1 MTSSPSA
8 EIRIGTIIRDTY
20 ELTSLL
26 GRGGMGAVFA
36 ARHLRLPGKQV
47 AVKVLTYDEE
57 LSHEQLTR
65 FRREAEIAS
74 QLGHPNIIE
83 VFDFHTLENGTP
95 YLVMELLRG
104 DSLSRRI
111 RKGPMPV
118 PEVFSIAR
126 QMGSA
131 LQAAHRAGVV
141 HRDLKP
147 ANVFLVP
154 VESEGMV
161 GERVKLLDFG
171 ISKILSSQTL
181 QTQNDVL
188 MGTPRYMAPEQ
199 AMGRNNEVDGRT
211 DLFAFA
217 AILYEMLS
225 GQVPFAGTS
234 IAEIIYRVVNE
245 PPPPLAP
252 LCPQL
257 PPQAAAAVERA
268 LAKSP
273 QDRQPDVA
281 AFIAELTGTPLQVF
295 PRPGAE
301 EPSQPRGAL
310 SQADASIPDLD
321 RDTGATFVRDNAAA
335 AAASYNTQAAFQPRS
350 GGTVPPPPAQNPP
363 ERAAPTP
370 IPTVP
375 GRVGALEEPS
385 TPAPVAAKKRP
396 GWVIPAVLGGVV
408 LLGGGLFAARQFLSA
423 PSTPPANPPVVATDP
438 KPTLPPNGST
448 PPPTAV
454 VAAPPPAVEPQPT
467 PPPQP
472 VATPDGGTET
482 ASTDEAPPPRSPS
495 RPGKTEPLP
504 EAVKVDL
511 AAAEKA
517 LAAGNAPDAI
527 LLARK
532 TLRTQ
537 STGAAYALL
546 TRAYCRQRDLSNA
559 KAQWRN
565 VPAALQGKVRTYCKP
580 YDIKF

>member
-111 RKGPMPV
+111 KRGPMPL

-171 ISKILSSQTL
+171 ISKILASQTL

-234 IAEIIYRVVNE
+234 IAEIVYRVVNE
-245 PPPPLAP
+245 PPPPLAT

-295 PRPGAE
+295 PRHGAE
-301 EPSQPRGAL
+301 VSQQPRGAL
-310 SQADASIPDLD
+310 SQEAASIPDLE
-321 RDTGATFVRDNAAA
+321 RDTGATFVRDNAGAA
-335 AAASYNTQAAFQPRS
+335 PSYNTQAAFQPRS
-350 GGTVPPPPAQNPP
+350 GGTVSPPSQKPP
-363 ERAAPTP
+363 EPLPAPP
-370 IPTVP
+370 PTVP
-375 GRVGALEEPS
+375 GRVGGLESSPAP
-385 TPAPVAAKKRP
+385 TPAPTKRP
-396 GWVIPAVLGGVV
+396 GWVIPVVLGSVV
-408 LLGGGLFAARQFLSA
+408 LVGGGLIAVSQFLS
-423 PSTPPANPPVVATDP
+423 TPPPPPPSAVTDP
-438 KPTLPPNGST
+438 KPLLPPNGST
-448 PPPTAV
+448 PPPAAV
-454 VAAPPPAVEPQPT
+454 VAAPPPAVEPPPT
-467 PPPQP
+467 APPTT
-472 VATPDGGTET
+472 APDGGTET
-482 ASTDEAPPPRSPS
+482 ASIDESPPPRSPS
-495 RPGKTEPLP
+495 RPGKTEALP
-504 EAVKVDL
+504 EAVKADL
-511 AAAEKA
+511 SAAEKA
-517 LAAGNAPDAI
+517 LAAGNAPEAI

-532 TLRTQ
+532 SLRTQ

-546 TRAYCRQRDLSNA
+546 ARAYCRQRDLSNA
-559 KAQWRN
+559 KAQWHN
-565 VPAALQGKVRTYCKP
+565 VPTAYQGKVRTYCKP

>member
-57 LSHEQLTR
+57 LTHEQLTR

-104 DSLSRRI
+104 DSLSKRI
-111 RKGPMPV
+111 KKGPMPV
-118 PEVFSIAR
+118 PEVFAIAR

-154 VESEGMV
+154 LESEGMV

-171 ISKILSSQTL
+171 ISKILASQTL

-199 AMGRNNEVDGRT
+199 AMGRNKDVDGRT

-225 GQVPFAGTS
+225 GQVPFAGSS

-245 PPPPLAP
+245 PPEPLAP

-281 AFIAELTGTPLQVF
+281 TFIAELTGTPLQVF
-295 PRPGAE
+295 PRQGAE
-301 EPSQPRGAL
+301 VSLAQPRGAL
-310 SQADASIPDLD
+310 SQVDASIPDPE
-321 RDTGATFVRDNAAA
+321 RDTGATFVRDNAG
-335 AAASYNTQAAFQPRS
+335 AASQAPASPAQSYHTQGAFPPPSLVAAPPPANA
-350 GGTVPPPPAQNPP
+350 TVPGRGSALGSPPPPAP
-363 ERAAPTP
+363 AA
-370 IPTVP
+370 
-375 GRVGALEEPS
+375 
-385 TPAPVAAKKRP
+385 KRP
-396 GWVIPAVLGGVV
+396 GWVLPAVLGGVV
-408 LLGGGLFAARQFLSA
+408 LLGGGLLAATRLLPSSA
-423 PSTPPANPPVVATDP
+423 PSTPPANPPVVATEP
-438 KPTLPPNGST
+438 KPTLPPNG
-448 PPPTAV
+448 
-454 VAAPPPAVEPQPT
+454 AAPPPAAVVEAPPPTPEPQPD
-467 PPPQP
+467 PPPS
-472 VATPDGGTET
+472 TPDAGTEM
-482 ASTDEAPPPRSPS
+482 ASADGDPPPPRSPG
-495 RPGKTEPLP
+495 RTGKAEVLP
-504 EAVKVDL
+504 QAVKADL
-511 AAAEKA
+511 SAAEKA
-517 LAAGNAPDAI
+517 LASGDTVEAI
-527 LLARK
+527 RLARK
-532 TLRTQ
+532 SLRTQ
-537 STGAAYALL
+537 PTGAAYALL

-565 VPAALQGKVRTYCKP
+565 VPSAYQGKVRTYCKP
-580 YDIKF
+580 YDITF

>member
-8 EIRIGTIIRDTY
+8 EIRIGTILRDTY

-47 AVKVLTYDEE
+47 AVKVLTHNEE
-57 LSHEQLTR
+57 LTHEQLTR

-104 DSLSRRI
+104 DSLAHRI
-111 RKGPMPV
+111 RQGPMPV
-118 PEVFSIAR
+118 PEVLAIAR

-147 ANVFLVP
+147 ANVFLMP
-154 VESEGMV
+154 VESEGMA

-217 AILYEMLS
+217 AILYEMVS
-225 GQVPFAGTS
+225 GQVPFPGTS

-245 PPPPLAP
+245 PPGPLAK

-273 QDRQPDVA
+273 KDRQPDVA
-281 AFIAELTGTPLQVF
+281 TFIAELTGTPLQVF
-295 PRPGAE
+295 PRQGAGV
-301 EPSQPRGAL
+301 SQGQQPRGAL
-310 SQADASIPDLD
+310 SQSDASTPDDD
-321 RDTGATFVRDNAAA
+321 RDTGDTFVRDNTGAASQA
-335 AAASYNTQAAFQPRS
+335 SSAPALSYNTQAAFQPRA
-350 GGTVPPPPAQNPP
+350 PAAPAPVSPP
-363 ERAAPTP
+363 ERAPAPNAA
-370 IPTVP
+370 VP
-375 GRVGALEEPS
+375 GPASAQGA
-385 TPAPVAAKKRP
+385 APPTAAKRP
-396 GWVIPAVLGGVV
+396 GWLLPAVLGGVV
-408 LLGGGLFAARQFLSA
+408 LLGGGIVAATRLVPSSPPAQTA
-423 PSTPPANPPVVATDP
+423 PPPAPVVTPEPKPTPPPATEPVTPPPAVVEAPPPATGPATPSTPPV
-438 KPTLPPNGST
+438 
-448 PPPTAV
+448 
-454 VAAPPPAVEPQPT
+454 
-467 PPPQP
+467 
-472 VATPDGGTET
+472 T
-482 ASTDEAPPPRSPS
+482 ASANGDEPSPPPRSAG
-495 RPGKTEPLP
+495 RTGKPEALP
-504 EAVKVDL
+504 EAVKADL
-511 AAAEKA
+511 ATAEKA
-517 LAAGNAPDAI
+517 LASGNTEEAI
-527 LLARK
+527 QLARK
-532 TLRTQ
+532 SLRAQ
-537 STGAAYALL
+537 PTGAAYALL
-546 TRAYCRQRDLSNA
+546 ARAYCRQRDLSNA

-565 VPAALQGKVRTYCKP
+565 VPASYQGKVKAYCKP

>member
-1 MTSSPSA
+1 MNSSSSV

-26 GRGGMGAVFA
+26 GRGGMGSVFA

-57 LSHEQLTR
+57 LSREQLTR

-111 RKGPMPV
+111 RQAPLPF

-131 LQAAHRAGVV
+131 LQAAHTAGVV

-154 VESEGMV
+154 IESEGMV

-171 ISKILSSQTL
+171 ISKILASQTL

-199 AMGRNNEVDGRT
+199 ALGRNNEVDGRT

-225 GQVPFAGTS
+225 GQPPFGGTS

-245 PPPPLAP
+245 QPESLAK

-257 PPQAAAAVERA
+257 PPPAAAAIEKA

-273 QDRQPDVA
+273 KDRQPDVA
-281 AFIAELTGTPLQVF
+281 TFIAELTGTPLQVF
-295 PRPGAE
+295 PKRGAE
-301 EPSQPRGAL
+301 VSLGQPRGAL
-310 SQADASIPDLD
+310 SQAEASIPDEE
-321 RDTGATFVRDNAAA
+321 RDTGDTFVKPNTGASSEAAA
-335 AAASYNTQAAFQPRS
+335 SPANSYNTQAAFQARKDPS
-350 GGTVPPPPAQNPP
+350 I
-363 ERAAPTP
+363 AP
-370 IPTVP
+370 
-375 GRVGALEEPS
+375 
-385 TPAPVAAKKRP
+385 PVAAPAPAPSHAMSPERPSALPPPSSGKRP
-396 GWVIPAVLGGVV
+396 GWVLPAILGGVV
-408 LLGGGLFAARQFLSA
+408 LLGGGLFAVTQLPAST
-423 PSTPPANPPVVATDP
+423 PSTPPVSPPSQTPVVAEEKPTPPVVEP
-438 KPTLPPNGST
+438 T

-454 VAAPPPAVEPQPT
+454 VTAPPQKPVEEPSPT
-467 PPPQP
+467 PPPLQDDP
-472 VATPDGGTET
+472 SDTKP
-482 ASTDEAPPPRSPS
+482 SS
-495 RPGKTEPLP
+495 RPPVRTGKTETLP
-504 EAVKVDL
+504 DSVKKEL
-511 AAAEKA
+511 AAAERA
-517 LAAGNAPDAI
+517 LSAGNTREAI
-527 LLARK
+527 ESAHRSQ
-532 TLRTQ
+532 RIQ
-537 STGAAYALL
+537 VTGAAYALL
-546 TRAYCRQRDLSNA
+546 ARAYCRQGDISNA

-565 VPAALQGKVRTYCKP
+565 VPNTYRGKVSKYCKG
-580 YDIKF
+580 YEIEF

>member
-1 MTSSPSA
+1 MTSSPTA

-57 LSHEQLTR
+57 LTHEQLTR

-111 RKGPMPV
+111 KRGPMPI
-118 PEVFSIAR
+118 PEVFAIAR

-171 ISKILSSQTL
+171 ISKILASQTL

-199 AMGRNNEVDGRT
+199 AMGRNKDVDGRT

-225 GQVPFAGTS
+225 GQVPFAGSS

-245 PPPPLAP
+245 PPEPLAQ

-281 AFIAELTGTPLQVF
+281 TFIAELTGTPLQVF
-295 PRPGAE
+295 PRQGADVIQ
-301 EPSQPRGAL
+301 QPRGAL
-310 SQADASIPDLD
+310 SQADASIPNPE
-321 RDTGATFVRDNAAA
+321 RDTGATFVRDNAAPA
-335 AAASYNTQAAFQPRS
+335 QSYNTQGAFSSKPGGAAPPPQNLPERTPPS
-350 GGTVPPPPAQNPP
+350 NPHATVPGRASALEPPPPPPAP
-363 ERAAPTP
+363 AA
-370 IPTVP
+370 
-375 GRVGALEEPS
+375 
-385 TPAPVAAKKRP
+385 KRP
-396 GWVIPAVLGGVV
+396 GWVLPAILGGVV
-408 LLGGGLFAARQFLSA
+408 LLGGGILAATRLVSTPAPSA
-423 PSTPPANPPVVATDP
+423 PPVSPPVVATEP
-438 KPTLPPNGST
+438 KPTLPPNG
-448 PPPTAV
+448 
-454 VAAPPPAVEPQPT
+454 AAPPPTTVVEAPPPTPEPQPE
-467 PPPQP
+467 PPPS
-472 VATPDGGTET
+472 TPDGGTKT
-482 ASTDEAPPPRSPS
+482 ASTDDPPPPRSPG
-495 RPGKTEPLP
+495 RTGKPEALP
-504 EAVKVDL
+504 EAVKADL

-517 LAAGNAPDAI
+517 LAAGNASEAV

-532 TLRTQ
+532 SLRTQ

-546 TRAYCRQRDLSNA
+546 TRAYCRLRDLSNA

-565 VPAALQGKVRTYCKP
+565 VPTAYQGKVRTYCKP
-580 YDIKF
+580 YDIQF